1 MGGKLVLVGLNG
13 SPKEVFA
20 MAKLHDVFS
29 ISAELAEALKQI
41 EG

>member
-13 SPKEVFA
+13 SPKEVFD
-20 MAKLHDVFS
+20 MAKLHDVFKITS
-29 ISAELAEALKQI
+29 ELPEALKQM